1 LKSYGNV
8 PLKNAELIEIAPDTH
23 VTQCSIILGV
33 ITKEE
38 AKNLSKEEISEKWR
52 QILKNSGITPIEMHP
67 PLWFWSRNGF
77 LFNL

>member
-8 PLKNAELIEIAPDTH
+8 SNRDAEFIEIAPDTH
-23 VTQCSIILGV
+23 VTQCSVILGV
-33 ITKEE
+33 ITKEQAE
-38 AKNLSKEEISEKWR
+38 NLSKEEISEKWR
-52 QILKNSGITPIEMHP
+52 EILKDSGITPIEMHP